1 MAVVVVV
8 LVVVMVMAWVG
19 FSVRAAAP
27 CRTRTTHPDPF
38 AGVAT
43 APAIAGENVLAEST
57 VARSRCCTTSS
68 LCPPLRKTRFAGY
81 ECNSLGRVAAGS
93 PRRNFGLFNRE
104 PTSGEPSRPLAL
116 SPAIFFSLLFFTP
129 PQHLRI
135 EHCRAT

>member
-1 MAVVVVV
+1 MDGLMAVVVVV
-8 LVVVMVMAWVG
+8 VVVVMVMAWVG

-43 APAIAGENVLAEST
+43 APAIAGENVLAENT
-57 VARSRCCTTSS
+57 VARSHCCTTS

-116 SPAIFFSLLFFTP
+116 PRYFFPSFFF
-129 PQHLRI
+129 
-135 EHCRAT
+135 